1 MIPQEFADLLTSR
14 TNAIVALNRV
24 SSGPQ
29 LSPVWFV
36 WDGDA
41 FYFRIAK
48 DTAKYR
54 NILRN
59 RSISLMIYDTAGFR
73 YLVAYGNAIVLD
85 HNPRDVA
92 VQIVHKYYAPALAS
106 QRMPADQE
114 PDVVTIKLSPEKVV
128 TVVEAIAQE
137 AVESWA
143 ATTDEKA

>member
-24 SSGPQ
+24 SGGPQ

-36 WDGDA
+36 WDEGA
-41 FYFRIAK
+41 FYFRVAK

-59 RSISLMIYDTAGFR
+59 RSISLMIYDTNGFR
-73 YLVAYGNAIVLD
+73 YLVAYGDAIILD

-106 QRMPADQE
+106 QRMPAEQE
-114 PDVVTIKLSPEKVV
+114 PDVVTIQLSPEKIL
-128 TVVEAIAQE
+128 TVVETIAQE

-143 ATTDEKA
+143 AAKSDS